1 MKSDEKNE
9 EIGSAEWRGL
19 ERVEEG
25 ATQPLERRG
34 RIKGDMNV
42 EILTF
47 FSHIT
52 YSFNRM

>member
-47 FSHIT
+47 FYIFFTHHV
-52 YSFNRM
+52 